1 MHNKS
6 SIFFSILIIFLF
18 IVGIYLDAISKSL
31 IASSMI
37 TKKKSAKPVMPKYI
51 AITFDDGPDIKTT
64 PILLD
69 GLKKRG
75 IKATF
80 FIIGENAEKYP
91 EIIKRMSDEGHL
103 IGNHTYSH
111 INLQKISKSDAV
123 SEITKTNAIIESNS
137 GQMVKFI
144 RPPYGSIPKDLQEE
158 TCLTPVLWTIDSR
171 DWSVLNSASV
181 ARHIISRAH
190 NGDIILLHDIFDTS
204 VEAAFIVIDELQ
216 KHGFQF
222 VTADKL
228 ITPNKCKKS
237 S

>member
-80 FIIGENAEKYP
+80 FIIGENEKKYP
-91 EIIKRMSDEGHL
+91 E
-103 IGNHTYSH
+103 
-111 INLQKISKSDAV
+111 
-123 SEITKTNAIIESNS
+123 
-137 GQMVKFI
+137 
-144 RPPYGSIPKDLQEE
+144 
-158 TCLTPVLWTIDSR
+158 
-171 DWSVLNSASV
+171 
-181 ARHIISRAH
+181 
-190 NGDIILLHDIFDTS
+190 
-204 VEAAFIVIDELQ
+204 
-216 KHGFQF
+216 
-222 VTADKL
+222 
-228 ITPNKCKKS
+228 NKANVR
-237 S
+237 

>member
-137 GQMVKFI
+137 
-144 RPPYGSIPKDLQEE
+144 
-158 TCLTPVLWTIDSR
+158 
-171 DWSVLNSASV
+171 
-181 ARHIISRAH
+181 
-190 NGDIILLHDIFDTS
+190 
-204 VEAAFIVIDELQ
+204 
-216 KHGFQF
+216 FQ
-222 VTADKL
+222 V
-228 ITPNKCKKS
+228 
-237 S
+237 

>member
-80 FIIGENAEKYP
+80 FIIGENEKKYP
-91 EIIKRMSDEGHL
+91 E
-103 IGNHTYSH
+103 TH

-123 SEITKTNAIIESNS
+123 SEITKTNTIIESNS

-158 TCLTPVLWTIDSR
+158 TCLTPVLWTIDPR